1 RDKQNVGYIPK
12 PEEVMLQGEAQTG
25 LVELKTDPPLLAKTP
40 REDFRARLFGDGEMD
55 GEWELQSVGRCLNEL
70 YPDDLNRAI
79 GRDTEVNELARLLR
93 AQDLRPVLLVGP
105 PMSGKTTIIEEYVY
119 RRTAKRKS
127 AFNNRGNVWLLAPQ
141 RLISGMSFVG
151 QWENR
156 LLAIIKEAKK
166 RKHILYFNDLLGLFK
181 AGISAQSNLTVA
193 HLLKPYIERR
203 EIRLLGEITPEAWRV
218 LREKDRG
225 FADLFHLLPIK
236 ESSEDETM
244 AMMLTLI
251 RELEAK
257 YLCRFGLETL
267 PSVLDVARRYIRE
280 SAFPGKAAGLLYQLA
295 VKYRG
300 ADITRARVFEEFH
313 AKSGLSLS
321 FLHDSFLQR
330 EDITVHLEETVRGQN
345 AAVEACADAL
355 LIAKARLNDPNRPLA
370 SFLFLGP
377 TGVGKTQCVKS
388 LAS

>member
-93 AQDLRPVLLVGP
+93 AQDLRPILLVGP
-105 PMSGKTTIIEEYVY
+105 PMSGKTAIIHEYVY

-141 RLISGMSFVG
+141 RLISGMSYVG

-156 LLAIIKEAKK
+156 LLAIIKVAKK
-166 RKHILYFNDLLGLFK
+166 RRHILYFDDLLGLYK
-181 AGISAQSNLTVA
+181 AGISAQSNLNVA
-193 HLLKPYIERR
+193 QVLKPYIERGEVR
-203 EIRLLGEITPEAWRV
+203 VLGEVTEEAHRV
-218 LREKDRG
+218 LREMDRG
-225 FADLFHLLPIK
+225 FADLFHILAVK
-236 ESSEDETM
+236 ETGEDETT
-244 AMMLTLI
+244 AMMISLS

-257 YLCRFGLETL
+257 HLCRFGLDVL
-267 PSVLDVARRYIRE
+267 PTVLDLTRRYMRE
-280 SAFPGKAAGLLYQLA
+280 SAFPGKAAVLFRQLA
-295 VKYRG
+295 IKYRG
-300 ADITRARVFEEFH
+300 ATLTRDRVLEEFH
-313 AKSGLSLS
+313 AKSGLSMS
-321 FLHDSFLQR
+321 FLYDSFLY
-330 EDITVHLEETVRGQN
+330 
-345 AAVEACADAL
+345 
-355 LIAKARLNDPNRPLA
+355 
-370 SFLFLGP
+370 
-377 TGVGKTQCVKS
+377 
-388 LAS
+388 